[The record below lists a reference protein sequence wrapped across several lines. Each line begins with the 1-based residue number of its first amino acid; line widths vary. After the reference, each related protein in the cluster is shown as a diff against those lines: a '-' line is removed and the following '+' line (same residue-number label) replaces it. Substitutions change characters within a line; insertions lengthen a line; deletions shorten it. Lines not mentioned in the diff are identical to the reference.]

1 MQPKD
6 NKHIL
11 ASCYYSGTLPGDNTE
26 KIPIHQLFAKQK
38 TDVPKVRKMAA
49 GGPGSI
55 AALPV
60 EIRGQV
66 LKG

>member
-11 ASCYYSGTLPGDNTE
+11 ASYYSGTLPGDNTE

-55 AALPV
+55 VALPV
-60 EIRGQV
+60 EIRGQA
-66 LKG
+66 LTG